1 MTDTGVDTVKN
12 RNANKSTFLRY
23 PQFLEDGYRKNVM
36 SIHSIH

>member
-12 RNANKSTFLRY
+12 RNAIKST
-23 PQFLEDGYRKNVM
+23 LEDGYRKNVM